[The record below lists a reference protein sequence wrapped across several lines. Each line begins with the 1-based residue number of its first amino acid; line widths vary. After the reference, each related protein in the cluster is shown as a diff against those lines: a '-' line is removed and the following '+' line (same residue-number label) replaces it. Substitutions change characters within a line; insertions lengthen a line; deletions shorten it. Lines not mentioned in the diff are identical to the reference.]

1 MCYLLVSTI
10 PKQETPDPWNQNLL
24 LLCTMW
30 EENFRPGKCLIYFL
44 WGNRLNYVSISIRY
58 KYKCEVSQYR
68 IDFSLTMN
76 LHSSVFL
83 MTAAPFDVWSGS
95 QVRPGQVDVLQ
106 LVRFPAPLVGELGN
120 LTKLHPKTTVHLQE
134 SPLMGERLASIQ
146 WHLERLIITRVLP
159 RLPRLEIASQSPPHF

>member
-1 MCYLLVSTI
+1 MWRRDQGCRLLPNHPKVGRIMNYWTDNASSSDSGAHSKTTSKGSVSKLPDVLFI
-10 PKQETPDPWNQNLL
+10 NHKQETPDPWNQNLL

-83 MTAAPFDVWSGS
+83 NWQQLLLMS
-95 QVRPGQVDVLQ
+95 GQVLKSD
-106 LVRFPAPLVGELGN
+106 LVR
-120 LTKLHPKTTVHLQE
+120 
-134 SPLMGERLASIQ
+134 LMSCN
-146 WHLERLIITRVLP
+146 
-159 RLPRLEIASQSPPHF
+159 